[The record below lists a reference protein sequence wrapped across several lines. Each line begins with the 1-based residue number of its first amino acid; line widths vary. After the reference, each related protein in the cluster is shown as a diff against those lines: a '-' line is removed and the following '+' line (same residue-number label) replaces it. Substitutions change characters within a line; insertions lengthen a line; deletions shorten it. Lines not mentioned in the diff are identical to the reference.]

1 MSMGHRPSGARLIAR
16 RYSPAIRLDPIRKAF
31 CCSDQDHYGYLA
43 QYDRD
48 SLRSFDSATSVRACI
63 YRSFAA

>member
-1 MSMGHRPSGARLIAR
+1 MSMGHRPSGAPLTAW
-16 RYSPAIRLDPIRKAF
+16 RYGPAIRLDPIRKAF

-43 QYDRD
+43 QHDRD
-48 SLRSFDSATSVRACI
+48 SLRSFDSATFVRACI